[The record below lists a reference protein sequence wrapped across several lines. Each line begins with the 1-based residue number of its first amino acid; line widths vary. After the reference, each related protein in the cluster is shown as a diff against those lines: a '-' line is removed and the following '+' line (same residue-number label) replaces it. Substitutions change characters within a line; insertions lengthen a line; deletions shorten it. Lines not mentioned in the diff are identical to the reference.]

1 MKKMLSLILCALM
14 LCLCLTGCGSSAEMT
29 EENVTK
35 TVNQVTTALQ
45 EFDSKKLDKYVDS
58 STLSVI
64 MKYAESHDQFAE
76 LGKAIFRN
84 LEVEITDIDLENATV
99 TLSVKNKDLYSV
111 ASNFAQNL
119 KNNYSTL
126 SLLNKLNDDNFLDTS
141 LNELCTSIDSAQ
153 MSDSASTMTLDIKQG
168 KKNLILSFDSDDE
181 SVVSGGAL
189 NAIKEIYS

>member
-1 MKKMLSLILCALM
+1 
-14 LCLCLTGCGSSAEMT
+14 MT